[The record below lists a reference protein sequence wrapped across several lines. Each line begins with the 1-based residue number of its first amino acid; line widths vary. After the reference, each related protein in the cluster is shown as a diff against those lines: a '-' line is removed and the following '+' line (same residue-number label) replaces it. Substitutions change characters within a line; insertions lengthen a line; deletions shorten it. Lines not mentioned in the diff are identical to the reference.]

1 MDGLREFIAK
11 AITEYRIV
19 QGHGVVAHFD
29 AQTYNRYIWFARIGE
44 GVAGGKARGLAFIN
58 NMLQRYDLYDKYE
71 GVKVMLPRTVVVATD
86 YFDQFVRDN
95 GLMYVINADVGDEE
109 ILSEFVS
116 SRLPETLVNDL
127 RAYIRTVSGP
137 LAIRSSSKLEDSH
150 YQPFAGIY
158 STYMIPKTDNEDQM
172 LRLLGKAV
180 QSVYASVYFAA
191 SRAYIQASSNL
202 LSEEK
207 MAVVIQD
214 VCGTEDSGYFF
225 PTISG
230 VARSL
235 NFYPIGDEQPQ
246 DGIVN
251 LAFGLGKL
259 VVEGGFTA
267 FFHRVTRAMCCS
279 FRRPNWRCGIPSAR
293 CMR

>member
-1 MDGLREFIAK
+1 MPRACGEK
-11 AITEYRIV
+11 AVLHIRN
-19 QGHGVVAHFD
+19 G
-29 AQTYNRYIWFARIGE
+29 NC
-44 GVAGGKARGLAFIN
+44 L
-58 NMLQRYDLYDKYE
+58 LYTS
-71 GVKVMLPRTVVVATD
+71 PRTVVVATD

-180 QSVYASVYFAA
+180 KSVYASVYFAA

-207 MAVVIQD
+207 MAVVIPVSYTHLDVYKRQD
-214 VCGTEDSGYFF
+214 QYDPCDAAAATR
-225 PTISG
+225 P
-230 VARSL
+230 
-235 NFYPIGDEQPQ
+235 P
-246 DGIVN
+246 
-251 LAFGLGKL
+251 
-259 VVEGGFTA
+259 GGHPA
-267 FFHRVTRAMCCS
+267 A
-279 FRRPNWRCGIPSAR
+279 G
-293 CMR
+293 

>member
-1 MDGLREFIAK
+1 MQEIPEEVLLYYTSRNRLSKWMYSRGLFRLAGMFKSVSESHFPTVDGLREFIAK

-44 GVAGGKARGLAFIN
+44 GSLGGKARGLAFIN

-127 RAYIRTVSGP
+127 RAYI
-137 LAIRSSSKLEDSH
+137 
-150 YQPFAGIY
+150 
-158 STYMIPKTDNEDQM
+158 
-172 LRLLGKAV
+172 
-180 QSVYASVYFAA
+180 
-191 SRAYIQASSNL
+191 
-202 LSEEK
+202 LSL
-207 MAVVIQD
+207 IH
-214 VCGTEDSGYFF
+214 
-225 PTISG
+225 I
-230 VARSL
+230 
-235 NFYPIGDEQPQ
+235 
-246 DGIVN
+246 
-251 LAFGLGKL
+251 
-259 VVEGGFTA
+259 
-267 FFHRVTRAMCCS
+267 
-279 FRRPNWRCGIPSAR
+279 
-293 CMR
+293 